1 MPLRHWSHPHLK
13 EAGESPPLFVL
24 VPSTECLDA
33 YLGATFGG
41 AQQLPQNSTGSR
53 CRFTR
58 FSKEKTLRK
67 RFAGTWDMLDAIQIS
82 LALWAMIVCG
92 GIKLGQVVHCLF

>member
-1 MPLRHWSHPHLK
+1 
-13 EAGESPPLFVL
+13 VL
-24 VPSTECLDA
+24 STDCLDA
-33 YLGATFGG
+33 YLRAAFGG
-41 AQQLPQNSTGSR
+41 AQQLPQKSAGSR

-58 FSKEKTLRK
+58 FSKEKKLGM

-92 GIKLGQVVHCLF
+92 GIKLGQVMHCLF